1 MIKYE
6 CGYINKCTPMSYLVF
21 VAGFGAAAVWF
32 LWLRDARIYARTGR
46 PGYRKAAYYGVL
58 YAALATLGCAF
69 AIYGSELI
77 GLGCILGALYLQ
89 GRIER
94 ERIWEGESAI
104 ERFFGMARRRTDNR
118 GRPTKRDG
126 RQE

>member
-1 MIKYE
+1 
-6 CGYINKCTPMSYLVF
+6 MSYLVF
-21 VAGFGAAAVWF
+21 VAGFGAAVVYF

-58 YAALATLGCAF
+58 YAALASLGLAF
-69 AIYGSELI
+69 SIFGSELI

-94 ERIWEGESAI
+94 ERIWGEESAI
-104 ERFFGMARRRTDNR
+104 ERLFGATRRSTDKG
-118 GRPTKRDG
+118 GRATMRD
-126 RQE
+126 RRH